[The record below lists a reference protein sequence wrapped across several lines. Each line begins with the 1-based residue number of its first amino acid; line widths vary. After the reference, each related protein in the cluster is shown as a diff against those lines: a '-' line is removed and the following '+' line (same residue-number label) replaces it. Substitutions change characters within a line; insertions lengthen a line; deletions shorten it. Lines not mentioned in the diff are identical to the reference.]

1 MQRRE
6 LRPKRELLSLLQRL
20 NDYVSISTR
29 RMYTQQVTSTEMLQR
44 PLSDYR
50 RLYTYWVYW
59 LPSCSGSLYTTKH
72 IRRCIAESASKVWT
86 RSSLPLHVM
95 RQRTIAHARTCL
107 LQDLC
112 RLSAASVPGTCQSSL
127 RTPNVIAYAKH
138 TGTAFAGHLYADCK
152 STM

>member
-29 RMYTQQVTSTEMLQR
+29 RMYTQQVTSTEMLQCR
-44 PLSDYR
+44 FLTIVDCIATGYIGF
-50 RLYTYWVYW
+50 LHAAVHYN
-59 LPSCSGSLYTTKH
+59 TTKH
-72 IRRCIAESASKVWT
+72 IRRRIAESASKVWT

-112 RLSAASVPGTCQSSL
+112 RLSAASVPGTC
-127 RTPNVIAYAKH
+127 
-138 TGTAFAGHLYADCK
+138 
-152 STM
+152 

>member
-20 NDYVSISTR
+20 NDYDVSISTR

-72 IRRCIAESASKVWT
+72 IRRRIAESASKVWT

-95 RQRTIAHARTCL
+95 RKRT
-107 LQDLC
+107 
-112 RLSAASVPGTCQSSL
+112 RLSLGLVSRHCVRPSLL
-127 RTPNVIAYAKH
+127 RTPSTRELLSPDICMLTVNQP
-138 TGTAFAGHLYADCK
+138 CK
-152 STM
+152 QLK